1 MDFHKFTIIIT
12 LINARKAVG
21 VLRDF
26 SVCHDDFSLKPP
38 DGILREG
45 TFTWLAFVQYVH
57 VTTGIPHQNKA
68 PRLVLIHQQFVV
80 GAATDLL
87 HLPKN
92 YKLGNI
98 MFGDYARDEEDC
110 GLAGMQLKMG
120 ERCARAYLEMP
131 FSDVTPHPEYSRFGV
146 GNSLA
151 LVKLMRSIKSAY
163 TIPICLP
170 SLTERLRKRK
180 NKIVFMVDYI
190 SSVPKDFDAERLGKK
205 TMKLYTHKECRKH
218 RKKTRLGSEGVTHV
232 LCSSGCGVRPG
243 APIVSHN
250 LDGQFELI
258 GVAAGSA
265 PCSRSSMRRRLNSEP
280 PVYIDIYPY
289 LTWLVNVITAHTIP
303 LAYPQ
308 NFKLVDGQSG
318 IGIHRSGYLRTR
330 KVQKRGWRS
339 RTYVT
344 GNYCYKS
351 LRKQARKSSMFYSE
365 KFEVNANPAA
375 KLHINMKI
383 SAGIETT
390 IVCAR
395 LLLPNRLTEPNI
407 YGVGGYNITVTFT
420 THWFP
425 YNFEFYLGLAGRNTS
440 AKDFTA
446 WLSERQPG
454 FW

>member
-1 MDFHKFTIIIT
+1 
-12 LINARKAVG
+12 NARKAVG

-57 VTTGIPHQNKA
+57 GIPHQNKA

-190 SSVPKDFDAERLGKK
+190 S
-205 TMKLYTHKECRKH
+205 C
-218 RKKTRLGSEGVTHV
+218 
-232 LCSSGCGVRPG
+232 
-243 APIVSHN
+243 
-250 LDGQFELI
+250 
-258 GVAAGSA
+258 
-265 PCSRSSMRRRLNSEP
+265 
-280 PVYIDIYPY
+280 
-289 LTWLVNVITAHTIP
+289 
-303 LAYPQ
+303 
-308 NFKLVDGQSG
+308 
-318 IGIHRSGYLRTR
+318 
-330 KVQKRGWRS
+330 
-339 RTYVT
+339 
-344 GNYCYKS
+344 NYCYKS